1 MQSAVSTSSYAYSQV
16 AMETNPLHSGNL
28 VMSTEEQLLMMPNS
42 EALGCTSMDSH
53 EMALQQQQQQ
63 QQHQSMDVYTP
74 LGMQRLGQLYKGN
87 GLGDVNKIG
96 GDGVGNNADAIKLEH
111 NRNNVQQLVES
122 AIR

>member
-28 VMSTEEQLLMMPNS
+28 IMSTEEQLLLLPNS
-42 EALGCTSMDSH
+42 DALGCTSMDSH
-53 EMALQQQQQQ
+53 KMALQQQA
-63 QQHQSMDVYTP
+63 MDVYTP

-87 GLGDVNKIG
+87 DLGDVNKLG
-96 GDGVGNNADAIKLEH
+96 GDGIGSNADAIKLEH
-111 NRNNVQQLVES
+111 NRNNVQQIVES